1 MKRNIKFICSEKATK
16 FCEIFLLLLTVC
28 TVVKSKGKIS
38 QNFVAFSEYMN
49 FNISNHI
56 KSLPLYQPLTE
67 ESTDVER
74 ARLTIIKFVEAVPTK
89 GISAVS
95 FSNHVKSTDVEFL
108 DSARLTVIKF
118 IEAIPTKGIPSVSFS
133 NHIKST
139 DVEFVDNFN
148 YHSGFREPVF
158 HATFMSDPKK
168 KDSVVK
174 CLLHI

>member
-1 MKRNIKFICSEKATK
+1 
-16 FCEIFLLLLTVC
+16 
-28 TVVKSKGKIS
+28 
-38 QNFVAFSEYMN
+38 MN

-89 GISAVS
+89 GIPSVS
-95 FSNHVKSTDVEFL
+95 FSNHIKSTDVEFL

-139 DVEFVDNFN
+139 DVEFVDRARLTDFALI
-148 YHSGFREPVF
+148 SQILKRRTV
-158 HATFMSDPKK
+158 
-168 KDSVVK
+168 
-174 CLLHI
+174 

>member
-1 MKRNIKFICSEKATK
+1 M
-16 FCEIFLLLLTVC
+16 
-28 TVVKSKGKIS
+28 
-38 QNFVAFSEYMN
+38 
-49 FNISNHI
+49 
-56 KSLPLYQPLTE
+56 YQPLTE

-74 ARLTIIKFVEAVPTK
+74 ARLTVIKFVEAVPTK
-89 GISAVS
+89 GIPAVS
-95 FSNHVKSTDVEFL
+95 FSNHIKSTDVEFL

-158 HATFMSDPKK
+158 HATDPKK

>member
-1 MKRNIKFICSEKATK
+1 MKRNIKFICSDKATK

-49 FNISNHI
+49 FNISNPI

-95 FSNHVKSTDVEFL
+95 FSNH
-108 DSARLTVIKF
+108 
-118 IEAIPTKGIPSVSFS
+118 
-133 NHIKST
+133 IKST
-139 DVEFVDNFN
+139 DVEFDDRARLTDFALISQILKRRTV
-148 YHSGFREPVF
+148 
-158 HATFMSDPKK
+158 
-168 KDSVVK
+168 
-174 CLLHI
+174 